1 MATIIEMPKLS
12 DTMSVGT
19 LVKWHKKTGDIVKNG
34 DILAEVETDKATM
47 DLENFDDGTLLDIFV
62 EEGNEVPIGSP
73 LAAVGEPG
81 EEVSVSSAKEEVN
94 PPDTDDQVIEVND
107 EKDDLISAQ
116 EAETNI
122 DPIADDTETVGNS
135 YEELQTNRILIS
147 PLAKKMA
154 LEMNIDFKKIK
165 GTGPSGRITKKDILS
180 NSSAEQNQNSGN
192 EVLPKIEASPPLK
205 LNSTTSTGDSL
216 VPISKMR
223 SIIAKRLLESKNTIP
238 HFYLQKEIN
247 ATPLKNARVALNL
260 KLTKKNPEDSTKL
273 TLNDIILKACAET
286 IPLVP
291 EINSSWEDKGIKF
304 HSGVHLAFGVAVE
317 DGLLTPVVRNANQ
330 LGLETLSI
338 EAKSLISKARSK
350 KLNPDEMTGST
361 FTVTN
366 LGMFGIDFF
375 SGIINPPNAAILS
388 VGGIVKKP
396 VVDSMGNIQSGETMM
411 LGLSCDHRLVDGA
424 VGASFLQ
431 LLAETLESPASMLV

>member
-81 EEVSVSSAKEEVN
+81 EEVNVSTKEKVD
-94 PPDTDDQVIEVND
+94 PPRTDDQAIGEND
-107 EKDDLISAQ
+107 DEDKQIPIQ
-116 EAETNI
+116 EDKINI
-122 DPIADDTETVGNS
+122 DQPADESKTAEKS
-135 YEELQTNRILIS
+135 SEEKSTNRILIS

-154 LEMNIDFKKIK
+154 LEMNIDFKNIK
-165 GTGPSGRITKKDILS
+165 GTGPNGRITKKDILS
-180 NSSAEQNQNSGN
+180 NSSNKLNKDSGEDIVPISEN
-192 EVLPKIEASPPLK
+192 SPPPQI
-205 LNSTTSTGDSL
+205 NSTVSTGDSL

-223 SIIAKRLLESKNTIP
+223 SVIAKRLLESKNTIP

-247 ATPLKNARVALNL
+247 ATPLKNARIALNL
-260 KLTKKNPEDSTKL
+260 KLTKKNPEDATKL

-396 VVDSMGNIQSGETMM
+396 IVDSMGNIQSGETMM

>member
-81 EEVSVSSAKEEVN
+81 EEVNVSTKEKVD
-94 PPDTDDQVIEVND
+94 PPRTDDQAIGEND
-107 EKDDLISAQ
+107 DEDKQIPIQ
-116 EAETNI
+116 EDKINI
-122 DPIADDTETVGNS
+122 DQPADESKTAEKS
-135 YEELQTNRILIS
+135 SEEKSTNRILIS

-154 LEMNIDFKKIK
+154 LEMNIDFKNIK
-165 GTGPSGRITKKDILS
+165 GTGPNGRITKKDILS
-180 NSSAEQNQNSGN
+180 NSSNELNKNSG
-192 EVLPKIEASPPLK
+192 EDILPTSENSPPPQI
-205 LNSTTSTGDSL
+205 NSTVSTGDSL

-247 ATPLKNARVALNL
+247 ATPLKNARIALNL
-260 KLTKKNPEDSTKL
+260 KLTKKNPEDATKL

-396 VVDSMGNIQSGETMM
+396 IVDSMGNIQSGETMM

>member
-19 LVKWHKKTGDIVKNG
+19 LVKWHKKAGDIVKNG

-81 EEVSVSSAKEEVN
+81 EEVNVSTVEKVD
-94 PPDTDDQVIEVND
+94 PP
-107 EKDDLISAQ
+107 EKDDQAIGENNEKDNQISTQ
-116 EAETNI
+116 ENEINI
-122 DPIADDTETVGNS
+122 DSPDDDSKTEEKSTD
-135 YEELQTNRILIS
+135 RILIS

-154 LEMNIDFKKIK
+154 LEMNIDFKNIK
-165 GTGPSGRITKKDILS
+165 GTGPNGRITKKDILS
-180 NSSAEQNQNSGN
+180 NSSN
-192 EVLPKIEASPPLK
+192 ELSKDSDNDIVPTIENSPPPQ
-205 LNSTTSTGDSL
+205 LNSSVSVGDSL

-247 ATPLKNARVALNL
+247 ATPLKNARIALNL
-260 KLTKKNPEDSTKL
+260 KLTKKNPEDPTKL

-388 VGGIVKKP
+388 IGGIVKKP
-396 VVDSMGNIQSGETMM
+396 IVDSMGNIQSGETMM

>member
-1 MATIIEMPKLS
+1 VNP
-12 DTMSVGT
+12 
-19 LVKWHKKTGDIVKNG
+19 DINIVSK
-34 DILAEVETDKATM
+34 
-47 DLENFDDGTLLDIFV
+47 
-62 EEGNEVPIGSP
+62 
-73 LAAVGEPG
+73 G
-81 EEVSVSSAKEEVN
+81 EETTSPTPTTEE
-94 PPDTDDQVIEVND
+94 DQTTRV
-107 EKDDLISAQ
+107 
-116 EAETNI
+116 
-122 DPIADDTETVGNS
+122 
-135 YEELQTNRILIS
+135 RIS

-154 LEMNIDFKKIK
+154 LEMNIDVNKLQ
-165 GTGPSGRITKKDILS
+165 GSGPNGRIIKEDILS
-180 NSSAEQNQNSGN
+180 LSLADNKKPSVEESLSTNAPKRASALSSSD
-192 EVLPKIEASPPLK
+192 
-205 LNSTTSTGDSL
+205 TL
-216 VPISKMR
+216 VPVSKMR
-223 SIIAKRLLESKNTIP
+223 AIIAKRLLESKNTIP

-247 ATPLKNARVALNL
+247 ATPLKNARIALNL
-260 KLTKKNPEDSTKL
+260 KLSKKNSDNPTKL

-291 EINSSWEDKGIKF
+291 EINSSWEEKGIKF
-304 HSGVHLAFGVAVE
+304 HGGVHLAFGVAVE
-317 DGLLTPVVRNANQ
+317 DGLLTPVVRNAEQ

-388 VGGIVKKP
+388 VGGIVQKP
-396 VVDSMGNIQSGETMM
+396 IVDSMGNIQSGETMM